1 MRTQWPAWWPMP
13 AELAELVH
21 DQPETVAPGVVRI
34 TAANPGV
41 MTGPG
46 TNTYLL
52 GTDELAV
59 IDPGPDDAAHLD
71 AVARAGGGRIRW
83 IFVTHTHP
91 DHAPGA
97 AGLADRTGAERLGFA
112 SRDGF
117 TADRTIADGFE
128 LRRAGLSLRA
138 VYTPGHASNHLCYL
152 ADLAAADPSG
162 MGPIMLFTGDHVMDG
177 STVVIAPP
185 DGDMSVYL
193 ASLALVGRLE
203 PAVDVIA
210 PGHGRL
216 IEDPGAAVAAYVAHR
231 LEREERVVT
240 ALAAAGSATLDE
252 LVPVVYQD
260 VDEARHPIARKSLW
274 AHLRKLTDDGRA
286 RSSDRDSDE
295 AAWEWLGAQAD

>member
-1 MRTQWPAWWPMP
+1 MP
-13 AELAELVH
+13 ADVAQLVH
-21 DQPETVAPGVVRI
+21 DRPETVAPGVVRI

-71 AVARAGGGRIRW
+71 AVAAAGAGRIRW
-83 IFVTHTHP
+83 ILVTHTHP

-97 AGLADRTGAERLGFA
+97 AGLTQRTGAERLGFA

-117 TADRTIADGFE
+117 DADRTIGHGFE
-128 LRRAGLSLRA
+128 LRRPGLWVRA
-138 VYTPGHASNHLCYL
+138 VHTPGHASNHLCYL
-152 ADLAAADPSG
+152 ARLPGTGGSG
-162 MGPIMLFTGDHVMDG
+162 VRTIMLFTGDHVMDG
-177 STVVIAPP
+177 STVVISPP
-185 DGDMSVYL
+185 DGDMALYL
-193 ASLALVGRLE
+193 ASLAALGRLE

-216 IEDPGAAVAAYVAHR
+216 IEDPGATVAATIAHR
-231 LEREERVVT
+231 LEREERVAV
-240 ALAAAGSATLDE
+240 ALAAAGSATVDE
-252 LVPVVYQD
+252 LIPVVYQD
-260 VDEARHPIARKSLW
+260 VDNDRHPIARRSLW

-286 RSSDRDSDE
+286 RCSDRESAE
-295 AAWEWLGAQAD
+295 ATWEWWGAQAD

>member
-13 AELAELVH
+13 AELVH

-71 AVARAGGGRIRW
+71 AVANAGAGRIRW

-97 AGLADRTGAERLGFA
+97 AGLAHRTGAERLGFA

-128 LRRAGLSLRA
+128 LRRPGLSLRA

-162 MGPIMLFTGDHVMDG
+162 TGPTMLFTGDHVMDG

-203 PAVDVIA
+203 PAIDVIA

-216 IEDPGAAVAAYVAHR
+216 IEDPGAAVAAYMAHR
-231 LEREERVVT
+231 LVREERVAT
-240 ALAAAGSATLDE
+240 ALAAAGSATVDQ

-260 VDEARHPIARKSLW
+260 VDEERHPIARRSLW

-286 RSSDRDSDE
+286 RCSDRDSDQ
-295 AAWEWLGAQAD
+295 ATWEWLGGQAD

>member
-1 MRTQWPAWWPMP
+1 MP

-52 GTDELAV
+52 GTEELAV
-59 IDPGPDDAAHLD
+59 IDPGPDDATHLD
-71 AVARAGGGRIRW
+71 AVATAGTGRIRW

-128 LRRAGLSLRA
+128 LQRPGLSLRA
-138 VYTPGHASNHLCYL
+138 VHTPGHASNHLCYL
-152 ADLAAADPSG
+152 TELAAAASG
-162 MGPIMLFTGDHVMDG
+162 TGSTMLFTGDHVMDG
-177 STVVIAPP
+177 STVVISPP
-185 DGDMSVYL
+185 DGDMAVYL
-193 ASLALVGRLE
+193 ASLALVGKLE
-203 PAVDVIA
+203 PPVDVIA

-216 IEDPGAAVAAYVAHR
+216 IEDPAAVVAAIVAHR
-231 LEREERVVT
+231 LAREERVVS
-240 ALAAAGSATLDE
+240 ALASAGSATVDQL
-252 LVPVVYQD
+252 LPVVYQD
-260 VDEARHPIARKSLW
+260 VDKERHPIARRSLW
-274 AHLRKLTDDGRA
+274 AHLRKLTDEGRA
-286 RSSDRDSDE
+286 RSSDRDSAE
-295 AAWEWLGAQAD
+295 ATWEWSGAQAD

>member
-1 MRTQWPAWWPMP
+1 MP

-21 DQPETVAPGVVRI
+21 DRPEAVAPGVVRI

-46 TNTYLL
+46 TNTYLV
-52 GTDELAV
+52 GADQLAV
-59 IDPGPDDAAHLD
+59 IDPGPDDVAHLD

-83 IFVTHTHP
+83 ILVTHTHP

-117 TADRTIADGFE
+117 TADRTMADGFE
-128 LRRAGLSLRA
+128 LRRPGLSLRA
-138 VYTPGHASNHLCYL
+138 VHTPGHASNHLCYL
-152 ADLAAADPSG
+152 ADLGAVGPSG
-162 MGPIMLFTGDHVMDG
+162 TGPTMLFTGDHVMDG

-193 ASLALVGRLE
+193 ASLALLGQLE

-216 IEDPGAAVAAYVAHR
+216 IGDPGAAVAAIITHR

-240 ALAAAGSATLDE
+240 ALADAGSATVDQLI
-252 LVPVVYQD
+252 PVAYQD
-260 VDEARHPIARKSLW
+260 VDEERHPIARKSLW
-274 AHLRKLTDDGRA
+274 AHLRKLTDEGRA
-286 RSSDRDSDE
+286 RTSDRDSDE
-295 AAWEWLGAQAD
+295 ATWEWLGAQAD